1 MSSPKSHK
9 HALKLLIQE
18 KGMITDLSSNINL
31 ILDVN
36 DSIDSEEENF
46 NLTFKDIS
54 GSIFTVKN
62 PISSKIKIKKRGLY
76 GDITYKT
83 QETIC
88 RSIW

>member
-31 ILDVN
+31 ILDFN

-46 NLTFKDIS
+46 NLIFKDIS
-54 GSIFTVKN
+54 G
-62 PISSKIKIKKRGLY
+62 
-76 GDITYKT
+76 
-83 QETIC
+83 
-88 RSIW
+88 